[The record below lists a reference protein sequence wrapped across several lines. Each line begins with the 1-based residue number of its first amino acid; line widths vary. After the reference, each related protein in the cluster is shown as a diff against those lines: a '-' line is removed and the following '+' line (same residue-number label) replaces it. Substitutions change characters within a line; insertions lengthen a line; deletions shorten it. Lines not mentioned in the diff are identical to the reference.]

1 MIENR
6 KEEVRQQVKA
16 YHRKPPEL
24 WELFVQFTFDMIDK
38 GFKNYAVSGIF
49 ERIRWEKDMGG
60 DGLTMFKINN
70 NYKPD
75 IMVFD
80 VFVNGKSEGLKMA
93 ASQCSKVFDLRRI
106 FLHSVG
112 NGSISKIKISD
123 FQLFLSILYEFLGF
137 LKLPVYLH

>member
-16 YHRKPPEL
+16 YHRKHPEV

-49 ERIRWEKDMGG
+49 ERISWEKDMGG

-70 NYKPD
+70 NYKPFYARRF
-75 IMVFD
+75 MACYPQHEGF
-80 VFVNGKSEGLKMA
+80 FRTRKQTSEDKDA
-93 ASQCSKVFDLRRI
+93 T
-106 FLHSVG
+106 
-112 NGSISKIKISD
+112 N
-123 FQLFLSILYEFLGF
+123 
-137 LKLPVYLH
+137 LPELTPEYV

>member
-6 KEEVRQQVKA
+6 KEEVCQQVKA
-16 YHRKPPEL
+16 YHRKHPEV

-70 NYKPD
+70 NYKPFYARRF
-75 IMVFD
+75 MACYPQHEGF
-80 VFVNGKSEGLKMA
+80 FRTRKQTSEDKDATHMPEITPEY
-93 ASQCSKVFDLRRI
+93 V
-106 FLHSVG
+106 
-112 NGSISKIKISD
+112 
-123 FQLFLSILYEFLGF
+123 
-137 LKLPVYLH
+137 